1 MLLFQVVQK
10 LPQPGL
16 TAAKIEVC
24 QETTISQ
31 EDLTVPEQGT
41 EATTATIKGPNPTN
55 KNSIENVAAFP
66 PAASIHPSLQDRR
79 SVTVVHKTTLP
90 ETNSTVGSF
99 ATTNIQAGVPT
110 TTAAPT
116 DAATLAANDL
126 DLNLNLKE
134 NTKKYLSNSEEKFSP
149 VEPDEY
155 VEDKAINVAL
165 FTETT
170 DNSWRTPH
178 RPPKQASPPLHEVPP
193 HAFAEM
199 KPNAAPAH
207 RAVVLAIYKEP
218 QRLQKVGTED
228 NDKQEVAS
236 PA

>member
-1 MLLFQVVQK
+1 M
-10 LPQPGL
+10 
-16 TAAKIEVC
+16 
-24 QETTISQ
+24 
-31 EDLTVPEQGT
+31 
-41 EATTATIKGPNPTN
+41 
-55 KNSIENVAAFP
+55 
-66 PAASIHPSLQDRR
+66 
-79 SVTVVHKTTLP
+79 
-90 ETNSTVGSF
+90 
-99 ATTNIQAGVPT
+99 
-110 TTAAPT
+110 
-116 DAATLAANDL
+116 

-155 VEDKAINVAL
+155 VEDKAINVAS